1 MLNRIMDLRLVKR
14 LRKSMAF
21 SRLRLHFP
29 MSEPRSVDDSERI
42 GDAEIVRIDWPP
54 EVPKPRVGIVR
65 DLEKVPR
72 WTKYRRF
79 LENNGFPCD
88 IYDIHAHDWIEKA
101 GAVDL
106 VVNLVS
112 NEISRLEEIR
122 VKYHFLETSLAKR
135 CYPTAAQVLLYE
147 NKCLEAYIAKAHG
160 LPFAATHISHRREDA
175 LAIAGKTRYPLVSK
189 INHSSGSMGVELVR
203 TPRRARRLVR
213 RAFSR
218 NGRSIHVP
226 WVRQKNYV
234 YFQEYVP
241 NDGFDIRVIL
251 VGHRAFGYYRR
262 VLEGDFRA
270 SGMNT
275 VERRALPEEA
285 IRAALEVQRCVRSP
299 QLVVDMVHALDG
311 RYVVIE
317 YSVMCLMD
325 RPTDL
330 EVDGVPGV
338 YVIGANGDI
347 RFEKGRY
354 WIHEWALR
362 EFLLTDY
369 LPRITGAAA
378 DARP

>member
-1 MLNRIMDLRLVKR
+1 
-14 LRKSMAF
+14 
-21 SRLRLHFP
+21 
-29 MSEPRSVDDSERI
+29 
-42 GDAEIVRIDWPP
+42 
-54 EVPKPRVGIVR
+54 
-65 DLEKVPR
+65 
-72 WTKYRRF
+72 
-79 LENNGFPCD
+79 
-88 IYDIHAHDWIEKA
+88 
-101 GAVDL
+101 
-106 VVNLVS
+106 
-112 NEISRLEEIR
+112 
-122 VKYHFLETSLAKR
+122 
-135 CYPTAAQVLLYE
+135 
-147 NKCLEAYIAKAHG
+147 
-160 LPFAATHISHRREDA
+160 
-175 LAIAGKTRYPLVSK
+175 
-189 INHSSGSMGVELVR
+189 
-203 TPRRARRLVR
+203 LVR

-251 VGHRAFGYYRR
+251 VGNRAFGYYRR

-285 IRAALEVQRCVRSP
+285 IRVALEVQRCVRSP
-299 QLVVDMVHALDG
+299 QLVVDMVHAADG

-325 RPTDL
+325 RPADL
-330 EVDGVPGV
+330 QVDGVPGV
-338 YVIGANGDI
+338 YIIGANGDI
-347 RFEKGRY
+347 RFERGRY

-378 DARP
+378 GARP